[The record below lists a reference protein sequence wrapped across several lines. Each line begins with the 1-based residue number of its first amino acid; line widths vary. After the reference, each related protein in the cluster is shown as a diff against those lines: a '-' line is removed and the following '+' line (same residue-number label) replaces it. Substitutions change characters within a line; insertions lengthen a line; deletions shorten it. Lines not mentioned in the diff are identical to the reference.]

1 MFHQLKVLLA
11 RSGAC
16 LLDAEPGGGDSLESV
31 TSMIRVNGDLVV
43 SIKTRHGP
51 FCLSAENLERY
62 QRLYGDCSVR
72 VVDAVQ
78 RPPPS
83 ERDLRTMRLRGE
95 DVPRRH
101 FAPSHG
107 DCLAKI
113 LARRASEQGLAELAA
128 ALAEPRAPDALA
140 GAAAANQWLARH
152 GLERFRVV
160 NYKDAAALAARPQ
173 ATVVDDMRIRNLG
186 YYAIWVRDVRVYA
199 RPEMDIDYGV
209 SLADLCDLRH
219 WGPVDLEEPRARA
232 VPVVCFQTMV
242 HGREPVAVATYPG
255 GRAYFDSSCGKRVT
269 EFLLECLAERFDAED
284 RRREE
289 DGDDEPE
296 TGGAA
301 AGGDTVILAG
311 YHSSF
316 FDAPLLRRRASD
328 GRWVAAVGDD
338 AGPTLIYRGR
348 HRVLVRDLGLFNPSF
363 SPDAFVRCWAR
374 AERGRLD
381 DRYLRTRADLERYR
395 DQILAY
401 LSESC
406 YYLHCAALAQSAALA
421 EAFGRPDPLRCPS
434 LFDAFYEH
442 LIARAAQ
449 VPALAPTRCSHP
461 DLADLL
467 ERAARRDGAR
477 VQVEG
482 AYTAAERELD
492 LRPAALRVLAREYP
506 VGYPYCTAAPDLAG
520 RLSLVRCRVEAKPQN
535 RFPVLAADGGEG
547 VYTSAEVEYAVRV
560 LDCRVEVLEA
570 LEWPG
575 RAPIFREALEAF
587 AERVASPAGDRAAHE
602 FLFREVVANDS
613 GALLGAPFGC
623 RRQRGPRLGH
633 YAAFARGYARVAAHE
648 LMRRLDNEY
657 CPRVVS
663 SYTSSRVFVRPSCFG
678 AASRKALEIHE

>member
-1 MFHQLKVLLA
+1 MLHQLKSLLA

-16 LLDAEPGGGDSLESV
+16 LIDVEPAGDSFESV
-31 TSMIRVNGDLVV
+31 SSMIRVNGDLVV

-62 QRLYGDCSVR
+62 RRLYGDCSVT
-72 VVDAVQ
+72 VVDAVP
-78 RPPPS
+78 RPRPS

-95 DVPRRH
+95 DLPRRH

-128 ALAEPRAPDALA
+128 ALAAPRAPDALA
-140 GAAAANQWLARH
+140 GAAAANQWLSRH

-186 YYAIWVRDVRVYA
+186 YYAIWVRDVRAYA
-199 RPEMDIDYGV
+199 RPEMDIDYGT

-232 VPVVCFQTMV
+232 VPIVCYQTMV
-242 HGREPVAVATYPG
+242 HGREPVAVAAYPG
-255 GRAYFDSSCGKRVT
+255 GRSYFNASCGKRVV

-289 DGDDEPE
+289 EDGDERE
-296 TGGAA
+296 EMAA
-301 AGGDTVILAG
+301 SSGDTVILAG

-316 FDAPLLRRRASD
+316 FDAPLLRRHACD
-328 GRWVAAVGDD
+328 GRWVAVGDD

-374 AERGRLD
+374 GERGRLD

-406 YYLHCAALAQSAALA
+406 YYLHCAALAQSVALA
-421 EAFGRPDPLRCPS
+421 EAFGRPDCLRCPS

-449 VPALAPTRCSHP
+449 VPAQAPTRCSHP
-461 DLADLL
+461 DLTDLL
-467 ERAARRDGAR
+467 ERAARQDAR

-492 LRPAALRVLAREYP
+492 LRSTAARVLARAYP
-506 VGYPYCTAAPDLAG
+506 VGYPYHTAAPDLAG
-520 RLSLVRCRVEAKPQN
+520 RLSLVRCRVQGKPQN
-535 RFPVLAADGGEG
+535 RFPVLATDGES
-547 VYTSAEVEYAVRV
+547 VCTSVELEYAVRV

-575 RAPIFREALEAF
+575 SAPVFREALDAF
-587 AERVASPAGDRAAHE
+587 AELVASPTGDKTAND
-602 FLFREVVANDS
+602 FLFREVVMNDS

-623 RRQRGPRLGH
+623 RRQQGPRLGH
-633 YAAFARGYARVAAHE
+633 YAAFAHGYARVAVHE

-663 SYTSSRVFVRPSCFG
+663 SYTSSRVFVRPSCFA